1 MPLGSLHDH
10 SGVIEYGKGIFC
22 PGNNKTQADPLI
34 GGNNAFMAQEGFFGK
49 RFVRY
54 PGEFDEELLK
64 SMAAATGG
72 KYFRA
77 ADEHI
82 MGIEYYHDDVKI
94 WFDHRARTL
103 WPTDKAEQEAIA
115 IRENVM
121 LAIEGESVRF

>member
-1 MPLGSLHDH
+1 MPPGSLPDH
-10 SGVIEYGKGIFC
+10 SGVIKYGKGIFC

-64 SMAAATGG
+64 SMEAATGG

-82 MGIEYYHDDVKI
+82 MGIEYYQAVIADGVRTRTEFNVWRQAHPADGIVI
-94 WFDHRARTL
+94 WC
-103 WPTDKAEQEAIA
+103 P
-115 IRENVM
+115 
-121 LAIEGESVRF
+121 